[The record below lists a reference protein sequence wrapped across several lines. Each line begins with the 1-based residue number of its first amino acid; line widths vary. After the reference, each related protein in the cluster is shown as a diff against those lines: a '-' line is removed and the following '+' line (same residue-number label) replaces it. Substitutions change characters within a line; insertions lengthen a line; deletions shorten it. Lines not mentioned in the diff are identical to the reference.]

1 MIRMNKLT
9 KWISLLLAVVLVFAL
24 AGCGKDESPKKE
36 STKTTSAAKPDMS
49 SYIGTWQGSDH
60 DGENVVHYLICG
72 EDGYWHVYM
81 NRATLKRAV
90 KQLPNQLVSF
100 SVFCKVQNS
109 DHTGCYYEYVK
120 YNGDEFSKDKDGN
133 VIFKSMENVLFT
145 KVSKAAGE
153 PDDKI
158 VEQAKDLFDCARE
171 EALAEL
177 EQ

>member
-1 MIRMNKLT
+1 MNKLT

-36 STKTTSAAKPDMS
+36 SAKTTSTAKPDMS

-60 DGENVVHYLICG
+60 DGENVVHYLIFDK
-72 EDGYWHVYM
+72 EGYWHVSM
-81 NRATLKRAV
+81 NYATLKRAI

-100 SVFCKVQNS
+100 TVFCKLQNS

-120 YNGDEFSKDKDGN
+120 YDGDEFSMDEDGN
-133 VIFKSMENVLFT
+133 VIFKAMENVVFT
-145 KVSKAAGE
+145 KFSKATGE
-153 PDDKI
+153 PDDQI
-158 VEQAKDLFDCARE
+158 VEQAKDLFDRARE

-177 EQ
+177 DQ